1 MPIEH
6 RFDDFAIELRR
17 VLRDGRDQAA
27 LQEEVRVDVEHDPA
41 KRDYPLRGNLD
52 RADGA
57 DAPELKR
64 VSRRS
69 TLVVSALA
77 GLTLVMGVESV

>member
-1 MPIEH
+1 MIPRRATTRSVETWIEPM
-6 RFDDFAIELRR
+6 
-17 VLRDGRDQAA
+17 G
-27 LQEEVRVDVEHDPA
+27 PM
-41 KRDYPLRGNLD
+41 
-52 RADGA
+52 
-57 DAPELKR
+57 APELKR